1 MAPNTNKF
9 KIEKLFEKVKYKK
22 LPFKAGDLKN
32 VGKSNYTIPVLSAG
46 IDNQGLAYYAPKEN
60 ATILKNVISVS
71 ANGANS
77 GAMFYQPYDF
87 TVLQDSY
94 AIKFKGKELNENEY
108 LYLLTSLQK
117 IIRNNYNW
125 TNKAGWERIKLL
137 EIELPVNESG
147 EIDFNYMDSFISRCK
162 ADYVNKINTKLI
174 DKGLGNNSI
183 TEEEKNAKFDY
194 FSSAK
199 KTKKVKTKTLFK
211 VVYNNSLD
219 KSAFNFND
227 NGQYPYFTRTIFDN
241 GIAGYVDYLD
251 EEHKINGNSIAV
263 GLLQMQFFYMEK
275 DFYAGQF
282 TKTIFPLF
290 QGFNENI
297 GLFFATLFNKQSE
310 YYKSVLVRDFDKVF
324 LESEIEIPVNDDGD
338 LDLRFIDKFISVLKK
353 ETLNKV
359 SLQ

>member
-1 MAPNTNKF
+1 MIPNTKKF
-9 KIEKLFEKVKYKK
+9 KIEKLFEKVKYNK

-32 VGKSNYTIPVLSAG
+32 VAKSDDTIPVLSAG
-46 IDNQGLAYYAPKEN
+46 VENQGLAYYAPKEN
-60 ATILKNVISVS
+60 ATVLKNVISVS

-77 GAMFYQPYDF
+77 GAMFYQPFDF

-117 IIRNNYNW
+117 IIRNNFNW
-125 TNKAGWERIKLL
+125 TNKAGWERIKIL
-137 EIELPVNESG
+137 EIELPVDASG
-147 EIDFNYMDSFISRCK
+147 DIDFKYMDSFISSCK
-162 ADYVNKINTKLI
+162 ADYVNKINSKLVS
-174 DKGLGNNSI
+174 KGLSNESI
-183 TEEEKNAKFDY
+183 TKEEEKAKFDY
-194 FSSAK
+194 FKSLK
-199 KTKKVKTKTLFK
+199 KTKKVKTKTLFT

-219 KSAFNFND
+219 KGALNFSD

-275 DFYAGQF
+275 EFYAGQF

-290 QGFNENI
+290 KGFNENV
-297 GLFFATLFNKQSE
+297 GLFFVTLFNKQSN
-310 YYKSVLVRDFDKVF
+310 YYKSVLVRDFDKAF
-324 LESEIEIPVNDDGD
+324 LESEIEIPVNNNGD
-338 LDLRFIDKFISVLKK
+338 LDLSFIDKFISALKK
-353 ETLNKV
+353 EALNKV
-359 SLQ
+359 SLV